1 MAVGYW
7 QGGRV
12 WLVGVQLGMAYSDE
26 GRLLGEWVWQYG
38 MGGLP
43 GGTLLVGD
51 QLYGYGAQ
59 LLEQLEGAGWLPVM
73 RVEDGLRQRVRSG
86 SRLRAWQ
93 RAQRNAEVLGGRY
106 RIEQVFGSVKGVYGS
121 YVGSVSW
128 CGARSWVWGMWVLW
142 NLVGVARLGGE
153 VLFWLVLCRV
163 KGIFEHPQGAH
174 LFLIE

>member
-1 MAVGYW
+1 
-7 QGGRV
+7 V

-106 RIEQVFGSVKGVYGS
+106 RIEQVFGSVWELRGFGVVVRCSQLGMGD
-121 YVGSVSW
+121 VGIVEPGGG
-128 CGARSWVWGMWVLW
+128 GA
-142 NLVGVARLGGE
+142 VG
-153 VLFWLVLCRV
+153 W
-163 KGIFEHPQGAH
+163 
-174 LFLIE
+174 